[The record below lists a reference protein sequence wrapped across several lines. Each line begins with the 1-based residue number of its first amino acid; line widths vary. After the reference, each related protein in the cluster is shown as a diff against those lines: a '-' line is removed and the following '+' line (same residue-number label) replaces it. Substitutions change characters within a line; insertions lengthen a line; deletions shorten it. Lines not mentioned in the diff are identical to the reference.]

1 MAGLVPAISIGVA
14 RTCLPYRDGRN
25 RSGHDNGSVV
35 AALTNP
41 SPPRREFG
49 DAMPAVMLLV
59 VVGASAVVV
68 GHLAVVLWLSWTDG
82 SPGDPG
88 LTYTARNFVEV
99 FSDPRTFAVLLDTVD
114 FSLISLLV
122 ALAFGIPAAWLAER
136 TDLPAKTLLFTLMAV
151 GLLIPGFAA
160 AMGWLFL
167 LHPRIGLLNQLL
179 VSSFDL
185 AAAPLN
191 INSIAGM
198 AWVQGLNL
206 APLAFIM
213 TAAVFRAMDPTL
225 EEAARM
231 HGAGPVMVLRRIT
244 VRLAWPGILAAAIYV
259 FMTAFA
265 AFDVPA
271 IIGWGNRIFTFTTY
285 LYLLLN
291 PQDSLPRYGLGAALS
306 TVAMVIAALMSWWY
320 GAMQR
325 RSRRFAVVTGRAY
338 RPRIV
343 RLGRR
348 RLAAWSFVGVYF
360 LLAKVVP
367 ITLLGWS
374 SLLPFFQLPSARAFA
389 SASLAHYFSLP
400 WNLVLDGLWNTSIL
414 AVLTP
419 SLTLALSLAFS
430 WIVLRSKFP
439 GRGSFDFIAFLPHA
453 VPSIVFG
460 VGALLLTLFVIQ
472 RALPIYGTVWILLV
486 VFTIARLSYGTR
498 MTNGGLIQIHP
509 ELEESALMSG
519 ASSWHAFA
527 RISLP
532 LLAPTLLYAWLWI
545 ALLIFRELTLAV
557 ILSTA
562 DNLTFPVVVWSLWL
576 GGGLGQASALAV
588 VMLLMMT
595 PMIVIYWAFARR
607 QGLLAT

>member
-1 MAGLVPAISIGVA
+1 
-14 RTCLPYRDGRN
+14 
-25 RSGHDNGSVV
+25 
-35 AALTNP
+35 
-41 SPPRREFG
+41 
-49 DAMPAVMLLV
+49 MPAVMLLTVIGTSLV
-59 VVGASAVVV
+59 VLCL
-68 GHLAVVLWLSWTDG
+68 LAVVLWLSLTNG
-82 SPGDPG
+82 SPGDPD
-88 LTYTARNFVEV
+88 LTYTAQNFVEV
-99 FSDPRTFAVLLDTVD
+99 FSDPRTFTVLIDTID
-114 FSLISLLV
+114 FSFVSLMV

-136 TDLPAKTLLFTLMAV
+136 TDFPAKTLLFTLMAV

-167 LHPRIGLLNQLL
+167 LHPRIGLLNQFLM
-179 VSSFDL
+179 SSFHL
-185 AAAPLN
+185 AGPPLD
-191 INSIAGM
+191 ISTVAGM
-198 AWVQGLNL
+198 GWVQGLNL

-231 HGAGPVMVLRRIT
+231 HGAGAITVLRRIT
-244 VRLAWPGILAAAIYV
+244 VRLAWPGIMAAAIYI

-306 TVAMVIAALMSWWY
+306 TVAMALAALMSWWY

-325 RSRRFAVVTGRAY
+325 RSRRFAVVGGRAY

-343 RLGRR
+343 RLGRH
-348 RLAAWSFVGVYF
+348 RLAAWGFVGVY
-360 LLAKVVP
+360 LVLGKVLP
-367 ITLLGWS
+367 IALLGWS
-374 SLLPFFQLPSARAFA
+374 SLLPFFQLPSGRAFA
-389 SASLAHYFSLP
+389 TVSLAHYFSLP
-400 WNLVLDGLWNTSIL
+400 WDLVLTGLWNTSVL

-419 SLTLALSLAFS
+419 SLTLVLSLAFS
-430 WIVLRSKFP
+430 WIVLRSRYP
-439 GRGSFDFIAFLPHA
+439 GRAGFDFIAFLPHA

-472 RALPIYGTVWILLV
+472 RALPIYGTVWILLI
-486 VFTIARLSYGTR
+486 VFTVARLSYGTR
-498 MTNGGLIQIHP
+498 MTNSGLIQIHP

-519 ASSWHAFA
+519 ATAWGAFA
-527 RISLP
+527 KISVP

-576 GGGLGQASALAV
+576 GGGLGQASALTV

-595 PMIVIYWAFARR
+595 PMIVIYWLFARR

>member
-1 MAGLVPAISIGVA
+1 MPALANPLVH
-14 RTCLPYRDGRN
+14 RRDFGN
-25 RSGHDNGSVV
+25 
-35 AALTNP
+35 AL
-41 SPPRREFG
+41 
-49 DAMPAVMLLV
+49 PAVMLLV
-59 VVGASAVVV
+59 VVGASAVVLCL
-68 GHLAVVLWLSWTDG
+68 LAVVLWLSWTSG
-82 SPGDPG
+82 SPGDPD
-88 LTYTARNFVEV
+88 LTYTAQNFVEV
-99 FSDPRTFAVLLDTVD
+99 FSDPRTFRVLLDTIG
-114 FSLISLLV
+114 FSLISLAV
-122 ALAFGIPAAWLAER
+122 ALAFGVPAAWLAER
-136 TDLPAKTLLFTLMAV
+136 TDFPAKTLLFTLMAV

-179 VSSFDL
+179 MSSFHL
-185 AAAPLN
+185 AGPALS
-191 INSIAGM
+191 ISSIAGM
-198 AWVQGLNL
+198 GWVQGLNL

-213 TAAVFRAMDPTL
+213 TAAVFRSMDPTL
-225 EEAARM
+225 EEAAQM
-231 HGAGPVMVLRRIT
+231 HGAGALTVLRRIT
-244 VRLAWPGILAAAIYV
+244 VRLAWPGIMAAAIYI

-291 PQDSLPRYGLGAALS
+291 PQDTLPRYGLGAALS
-306 TVAMVIAALMSWWY
+306 TIAMAIAALMSWWY
-320 GAMQR
+320 GAMQA

-338 RPRIV
+338 RPKIV
-343 RLGRR
+343 KLGRR
-348 RLAAWSFVGVYF
+348 RVAAWGFIWVYLGLGKVLPIA
-360 LLAKVVP
+360 LLA
-367 ITLLGWS
+367 WS
-374 SLLPFFQLPSARAFA
+374 SLLPFFQLPSARALA
-389 SASLAHYFSLP
+389 TISLAHYFSLP
-400 WNLVLDGLWNTSIL
+400 WGLVLTALWNTSIL
-414 AVLTP
+414 ALLTP
-419 SLTLALSLAFS
+419 SLTLGLSLAFS

-439 GRGSFDFIAFLPHA
+439 GRAGFDFIAFLPHA

-472 RALPIYGTVWILLV
+472 RALPIYGTVWLLLV

-498 MTNGGLIQIHP
+498 MTNSGLIQIHA

-519 ASSWHAFA
+519 GTAWDAFA
-527 RISLP
+527 RISVP

-557 ILSTA
+557 LLSTA

-595 PMIVIYWAFARR
+595 PMIAVYWLFARR

>member
-1 MAGLVPAISIGVA
+1 VPTSRKRVI
-14 RTCLPYRDGRN
+14 
-25 RSGHDNGSVV
+25 
-35 AALTNP
+35 TNP
-41 SPPRREFG
+41 SPHRRDIG

-59 VVGASAVVV
+59 VVGASVVV
-68 GHLAVVLWLSWTDG
+68 IGHLAVVLWLSWTSG

-88 LTYTARNFVEV
+88 LTYTAQNFVEV

-114 FSLISLLV
+114 FALVSLLV

-136 TDLPAKTLLFTLMAV
+136 TDFPAKTLLFTLMAV

-179 VSSFDL
+179 MSSFHL
-185 AAAPLN
+185 AGAPLD
-191 INSIAGM
+191 ISSIAGM
-198 AWVQGLNL
+198 GWVQGLNL

-225 EEAARM
+225 EEAAQM
-231 HGAGPVMVLRRIT
+231 HGAGSVMVLRRIT
-244 VRLAWPGILAAAIYV
+244 VRLAWPGILAAAIYI

-306 TVAMVIAALMSWWY
+306 TVAMAIAALMSWWY

-325 RSRRFAVVTGRAY
+325 RSRRFAVITGRAY
-338 RPRIV
+338 RPRTV

-348 RLAAWSFVGVYF
+348 RLAAWGFVGVYF
-360 LLAKVVP
+360 LLAKLVP
-367 ITLLGWS
+367 IALLGWS
-374 SLLPFFQLPSARAFA
+374 SLLPFFQLPSARALA
-389 SASLAHYFSLP
+389 SVSLAHYFSLP
-400 WNLVLDGLWNTSIL
+400 WDLVLTALWNTSVL

-419 SLTLALSLAFS
+419 SLTMGLSLAFS

-453 VPSIVFG
+453 VPSVVFG

-472 RALPIYGTVWILLV
+472 RALPIYGTIWILLV

-498 MTNGGLIQIHP
+498 MTNSGLIQIHP

-519 ASSWHAFA
+519 ATAWHAFS
-527 RISLP
+527 RISVP

-607 QGLLAT
+607 QGVLAT